1 MGNDPDESR
10 FTASFACLCEAAAG
24 FDLRVG
30 LEFAAYTHSPTIQ
43 AAHRVVKAA
52 ARPNGAVLIDALHMM
67 RSGGTPADIAMLD
80 PT

>member
-10 FTASFACLCEAAAG
+10 FTANFACLCEAAAG

-30 LEFAAYTHSPTIQ
+30 LEFAASPTIQ
-43 AAHRVVKAA
+43 ASHRVVKAA